1 MVDNSD
7 EEMFEDGEEVE
18 ANRAVVR
25 AGYRRLMDEIAGKD
39 EELASMENHQLFGYM
54 QDNERLFS
62 QVAAPQEAVMDA
74 MLIKHLSRLC
84 RQQAEQMSANIAQFR
99 HEEECVERL
108 VASMRGEGAGQPL
121 ARRKCVMLGQQA
133 KVFFKRSLVL
143 TCMYGALDTTPPPLK
158 EKKTK
163 DPKYQ

>member
-1 MVDNSD
+1 
-7 EEMFEDGEEVE
+7 
-18 ANRAVVR
+18 
-25 AGYRRLMDEIAGKD
+25 
-39 EELASMENHQLFGYM
+39 
-54 QDNERLFS
+54 
-62 QVAAPQEAVMDA
+62 MDA

-84 RQQAEQMSANIAQFR
+84 RQQAEQMSANIAQFG

-108 VASMRGEGAGQPL
+108 VASMRGEGGGQPL

-143 TCMYGALDTTPPPLK
+143 TCMYTTPPPLK
-158 EKKTK
+158 EKTK

>member
-1 MVDNSD
+1 MGDNTD
-7 EEMFEDGEEVE
+7 EEMFEDWEE
-18 ANRAVVR
+18 VR
-25 AGYRRLMDEIAGKD
+25 AGYRRKD

-99 HEEECVERL
+99 QEECVERL
-108 VASMRGEGAGQPL
+108 VASMRGEGGGQPL

>member
-1 MVDNSD
+1 MGDNSD

-18 ANRAVVR
+18 ANRAVAR
-25 AGYRRLMDEIAGKD
+25 AGYRLMDEIAGKD

-84 RQQAEQMSANIAQFR
+84 RQSR
-99 HEEECVERL
+99 
-108 VASMRGEGAGQPL
+108 
-121 ARRKCVMLGQQA
+121 
-133 KVFFKRSLVL
+133 
-143 TCMYGALDTTPPPLK
+143 
-158 EKKTK
+158 
-163 DPKYQ
+163 

>member
-1 MVDNSD
+1 M
-7 EEMFEDGEEVE
+7 
-18 ANRAVVR
+18 R
-25 AGYRRLMDEIAGKD
+25 AGYRRKD

-54 QDNERLFS
+54 QDIERLFS
-62 QVAAPQEAVMDA
+62 QVAALQEAD
-74 MLIKHLSRLC
+74 LSRLC
-84 RQQAEQMSANIAQFR
+84 RQQAEQ
-99 HEEECVERL
+99 HE
-108 VASMRGEGAGQPL
+108 GGGGGQPI

-143 TCMYGALDTTPPPLK
+143 TCMYTTPPPLK

>member
-1 MVDNSD
+1 MGDNSD

-18 ANRAVVR
+18 ANRAVAR

-108 VASMRGEGAGQPL
+108 VASMRGEGGGQPL
-121 ARRKCVMLGQQA
+121 AKRKCVMLGQQA